1 MVAKKTTDLRKLPP
15 LLSPTL
21 PADIEDE
28 LAKRRAASVTS
39 KSRGIGL
46 KKSPNEPGKRPTKAP
61 LSSHHDAHAA
71 KPAPKDMN
79 ASATKT
85 ARPSTPKKSISSP
98 IPKPTELLR
107 ETAHQKPRLSS
118 PEQTTKKSKAN
129 GVTSTK
135 SVNGLSGKPKDETS
149 ALSGQRSGPEKAER
163 KTLLLKLK
171 IPKSARKNWVRIIS
185 IQPRPKKPDHS
196 QRNRNSDH
204 EIKAAKGQDALK
216 AGEKRRR
223 PDEREE
229 ADSSNKRQK
238 SLGGSALIK
247 NPHTPVRPTNKSPAL
262 SQHGSAQKSHKST
275 PKTEVKST
283 AMRRIT
289 SGEGD
294 VKTPYGG
301 TSNGTPTA
309 LGITER
315 AIRDSKFS
323 VNAVPSSVATDRNG
337 EIAFW
342 SAEQRKYMALGR
354 TLKHAADAILKSPEC
369 VDNNVLFD
377 PAAKNRGL
385 AIALE
390 TIICYMLAFS
400 IGDEITRINRKAG
413 DVGTWRSILQYLDSV
428 TGAAHT
434 IPHLLGLCLQLGAV
448 CRDTIH
454 AYELEREHD
463 RLERERLGRERPVSA
478 DTDAA
483 SSSFPDQEANTP
495 VGDLLS
501 ASRTAQNAQTR
512 PGYANL
518 KADFITEL
526 IDNARAWHK
535 GISTLPVD
543 DLQQCYP
550 QTWAKRSKSPGPAKG
565 KERLVAKRYG
575 EGLFYLPLS
584 SASTGIEAVRMGWS
598 FLNEWVSKEGVEW
611 EPRISI

>member
-1 MVAKKTTDLRKLPP
+1 M
-15 LLSPTL
+15 
-21 PADIEDE
+21 
-28 LAKRRAASVTS
+28 TS

-46 KKSPNEPGKRPTKAP
+46 KKPPNEPGKRPTKAP
-61 LSSHHDAHAA
+61 PSSHHDPHGT

-85 ARPSTPKKSISSP
+85 ARPSTPKKSTSSP
-98 IPKPTELLR
+98 IPKPTEVLR
-107 ETAHQKPRLSS
+107 ETAHQKPRISS
-118 PEQTTKKSKAN
+118 PEQTTKKSKPN
-129 GVTSTK
+129 GLTSTK
-135 SVNGLSGKPKDETS
+135 LVNGLSGKAKDETS

-229 ADSSNKRQK
+229 AESSNKRQK
-238 SLGGSALIK
+238 SLSGSALIR
-247 NPHTPVRPTNKSPAL
+247 NPNTPVRPTNKSPAL

-315 AIRDSKFS
+315 AVRDSKFS
-323 VNAVPSSVATDRNG
+323 VNAVSNSVATDRNG

-342 SAEQRKYMALGR
+342 RAEQRKYMELGR

-478 DTDAA
+478 DTDAV

-495 VGDLLS
+495 MGDLLS

-543 DLQQCYP
+543 DLQECYP

-575 EGLFYLPLS
+575 DGLFYLPLS

>member
-1 MVAKKTTDLRKLPP
+1 M
-15 LLSPTL
+15 
-21 PADIEDE
+21 
-28 LAKRRAASVTS
+28 TS
-39 KSRGIGL
+39 KSRSIGL
-46 KKSPNEPGKRPTKAP
+46 KKLPSEPGKRPTKAP
-61 LSSHHDAHAA
+61 QSSHQDTNAA
-71 KPAPKDMN
+71 KSAPRDMN
-79 ASATKT
+79 ASLTKT
-85 ARPSTPKKSISSP
+85 ARPSTPKKPTSSP
-98 IPKPTELLR
+98 IPKPMEALR
-107 ETAHQKPRLSS
+107 ETAHSKPRISS
-118 PEQTTKKSKAN
+118 PEQTTKKPKPN
-129 GVTSTK
+129 GVTNIK
-135 SVNGLSGKPKDETS
+135 ALANGLSSKAKDENS
-149 ALSGQRSGPEKAER
+149 ALSGQRSGLEKPER
-163 KTLLLKLK
+163 KILLLKLK

-196 QRNRNSDH
+196 QRNRNSEH
-204 EIKAAKGQDALK
+204 EIKAAKEQDTSK

-229 ADSSNKRQK
+229 AESSNKRQK
-238 SLGGSALIK
+238 SLSGSTLIR
-247 NPHTPVRPTNKSPAL
+247 NPHTPVRPTNKSPVL
-262 SQHGSAQKSHKST
+262 SQHGSAQRSHKST
-275 PKTEVKST
+275 PKAEVKST
-283 AMRRIT
+283 TRRRIT

-301 TSNGTPTA
+301 TSNGTPTP
-309 LGITER
+309 LGIIER
-315 AIRDSKFS
+315 AGRDAKLL
-323 VNAVPSSVATDRNG
+323 VNAASNTLATDRNG

-342 SAEQRKYMALGR
+342 RAEQRKYMELGR

-478 DTDAA
+478 DADAV
-483 SSSFPDQEANTP
+483 SSSFPEQEANTP
-495 VGDLLS
+495 MGDLLA
-501 ASRTAQNAQTR
+501 ASRTAQNVQTR

-526 IDNARAWHK
+526 IDNARAWHR

-550 QTWAKRSKSPGPAKG
+550 KTWAKRSKSPGPAKG

-575 EGLFYLPLS
+575 DGPFYLPLS

-598 FLNEWVSKEGVEW
+598 FLNEWVAKEGIEW

>member
-1 MVAKKTTDLRKLPP
+1 M
-15 LLSPTL
+15 
-21 PADIEDE
+21 
-28 LAKRRAASVTS
+28 TS
-39 KSRGIGL
+39 KSRDIGL
-46 KKSPNEPGKRPTKAP
+46 KKPPNEPGKRPTKAP
-61 LSSHHDAHAA
+61 QSFHNDSHAA
-71 KPAPKDMN
+71 KLAPKDMG
-79 ASATKT
+79 ASVTKT
-85 ARPSTPKKSISSP
+85 ARPSTPKKPTSDP
-98 IPKPTELLR
+98 IPKPMEVLR
-107 ETAHQKPRLSS
+107 ETAHQKPRISS
-118 PEQTTKKSKAN
+118 PEHTTKKPKPN
-129 GVTSTK
+129 GVTNTK
-135 SVNGLSGKPKDETS
+135 TLVNGLSGKAKDETS
-149 ALSGQRSGPEKAER
+149 ALSGQRSGPEKPER

-196 QRNRNSDH
+196 QRNRHSDL
-204 EIKAAKGQDALK
+204 EIKVKEEDTFK
-216 AGEKRRR
+216 PDEKRRR
-223 PDEREE
+223 SYEIEE
-229 ADSSNKRQK
+229 AESSNKRQK
-238 SLGGSALIK
+238 SLSGSTLIR
-247 NPHTPVRPTNKSPAL
+247 NPHTPARPTNMSPAL
-262 SQHGSAQKSHKST
+262 SQQGIAQKSHKST
-275 PKTEVKST
+275 PKTELKST
-283 AMRRIT
+283 AIRRIT
-289 SGEGD
+289 SGESD
-294 VKTPYGG
+294 VKTPCGG

-309 LGITER
+309 SGVTER
-315 AIRDSKFS
+315 AGLDTKLPVVSNTF
-323 VNAVPSSVATDRNG
+323 APDRNG

-342 SAEQRKYMALGR
+342 RAEQRKYMELGR

-463 RLERERLGRERPVSA
+463 RLERERLGRERPASA
-478 DTDAA
+478 DADAA
-483 SSSFPDQEANTP
+483 ISSFPDQEANTP
-495 VGDLLS
+495 MGDLL
-501 ASRTAQNAQTR
+501 AVSRTAQNVQTR

-526 IDNARAWHK
+526 IDNARAWHR
-535 GISTLPVD
+535 GISALAVD

-550 QTWAKRSKSPGPAKG
+550 KTWAKRSKSPGPAKG
-565 KERLVAKRYG
+565 KERLVAKRYSD
-575 EGLFYLPLS
+575 GLFYLPLS

>member
-1 MVAKKTTDLRKLPP
+1 M
-15 LLSPTL
+15 
-21 PADIEDE
+21 
-28 LAKRRAASVTS
+28 TS
-39 KSRGIGL
+39 KSRSIGL
-46 KKSPNEPGKRPTKAP
+46 KKPPNEPGKRPTKAP
-61 LSSHHDAHAA
+61 QSSHQDPHAA

-79 ASATKT
+79 ASLTKT
-85 ARPSTPKKSISSP
+85 ARPSTPKKPTSSP
-98 IPKPTELLR
+98 IPKPMEALR
-107 ETAHQKPRLSS
+107 ETAHQKPRISS
-118 PEQTTKKSKAN
+118 PERTTKKTKPN
-129 GVTSTK
+129 GVTNPK
-135 SVNGLSGKPKDETS
+135 AVANGLSGKAKDETS
-149 ALSGQRSGPEKAER
+149 ALIGHRPGPEKPER

-185 IQPRPKKPDHS
+185 IQPRPKKNDHS
-196 QRNRNSDH
+196 QRNRNSEH
-204 EIKAAKGQDALK
+204 EIKAVKEQDTSK

-223 PDEREE
+223 PDERDE
-229 ADSSNKRQK
+229 AESSNKRQK
-238 SLGGSALIK
+238 SLSGSTLTR
-247 NPHTPVRPTNKSPAL
+247 NPHTPVRPANKSPVL
-262 SQHGSAQKSHKST
+262 SQYGSAQKSHKST
-275 PKTEVKST
+275 PKAEVKST
-283 AMRRIT
+283 TMRRIT

-301 TSNGTPTA
+301 ASNGTPTP
-309 LGITER
+309 LGIIER
-315 AIRDSKFS
+315 AGRDTKLS
-323 VNAVPSSVATDRNG
+323 VNAASNAVATDRNG

-342 SAEQRKYMALGR
+342 RAEQRKYMELGR

-463 RLERERLGRERPVSA
+463 RLERDRLGRERPVSA
-478 DTDAA
+478 DADTA
-483 SSSFPDQEANTP
+483 SSSFPEQEANTP
-495 VGDLLS
+495 MGELLA
-501 ASRTAQNAQTR
+501 ASRTAQNVTTR

-526 IDNARAWHK
+526 LDNARAWHR

-550 QTWAKRSKSPGPAKG
+550 KTWAKRSKSPGPAKG

-575 EGLFYLPLS
+575 DGPFYLPLS

-598 FLNEWVSKEGVEW
+598 FLNEWVAKEGVEW